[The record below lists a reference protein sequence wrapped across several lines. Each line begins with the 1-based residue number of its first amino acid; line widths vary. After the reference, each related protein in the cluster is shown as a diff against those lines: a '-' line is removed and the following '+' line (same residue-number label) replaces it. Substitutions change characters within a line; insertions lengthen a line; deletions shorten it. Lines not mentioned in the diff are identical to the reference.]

1 MVQSA
6 IRLLSSRCFCGAIFE
21 RHNNREAIVRR
32 FSAAARWVTLA
43 LTLVLGACD
52 SDKSSD
58 ATAPQ
63 PGPNATYAATI
74 RRTAFGIPHI
84 LARDEASLGFGV
96 GYAYAQDNLC
106 VLADEIVSVNG
117 ERSKYFGPTAANIY
131 QRNNLRMD
139 FYFKLINDDAQV
151 DAHWDR
157 QSPELQALYRGYVAG
172 YNKYLRETGVANL
185 PRDCKGQPWVRPITT
200 RDMMRLARRLSVEA
214 SGINFID
221 ALFAAQPP
229 APAATRAPRTS
240 LAKMARATL
249 AATDGPLSKA
259 YWDEVHERIGSNAVA
274 LGAEA
279 TDSGRGM
286 LLGNPHFPWF
296 GILRFYQMHLTIPG
310 RMNVM
315 GGALNGF
322 PGINIGFNE
331 NFAWSHTVNS
341 SVHYT
346 LYVLA
351 LDPTDPTRYLYDGQ
365 SVPMTRRTLTVE
377 VRQADGTVVPQT
389 RTYYSS
395 SHGPILVVPGQLTW
409 TAANAFALRDANLEN
424 WRLAEQWYR
433 MNRAAN
439 FDEFKAAI
447 RTVLG
452 MPWVNTVAVDREGNG
467 YYASIT
473 ATPNVPP
480 AMQAACIPA
489 PFKPLVGA
497 SNMYVLAG
505 STAACEWAVD
515 PSTPQ
520 PGIFSAASLPELGR
534 RDFLA
539 NSNDSAWLANPA
551 APLTGFPDIVS
562 KEGEPQNGRT
572 RIGILQ
578 VQARLAGADG
588 RPGNKF
594 TLPLLQETALSNRM
608 YFAEIMLPDA
618 LAAMCSGDPSH
629 SVDGQTVD
637 LTRACNVLAQWDR
650 KAELTSVGVPLFETW
665 WNQVGK
671 STFGYTVPF
680 SAGDPVNTP
689 RGIPQ
694 GNAAVTTALRDA
706 LARSVLQLAA
716 AGVAFDKPWGS
727 VQLASKNIPIPIH
740 GGSHRAGDWGTG
752 IYNAIISAPVPQLPG
767 ARIVNYGSSYI
778 QTVTWN
784 DDGPVAEA
792 FLTYSNSTD
801 PASADYADQTL
812 RFSNKQWIRQPFR
825 ESEISDDPALKVT
838 TVTE

>member
-1 MVQSA
+1 M
-6 IRLLSSRCFCGAIFE
+6 G
-21 RHNNREAIVRR
+21 R
-32 FSAAARWVTLA
+32 FSAARPWATLA
-43 LTLVLGACD
+43 LTVLSLAVAGCNGD
-52 SDKSSD
+52 DGGGN
-58 ATAPQ
+58 ATPPQ
-63 PGPNATYAATI
+63 PGPNATYAADI
-74 RRTAFGIPHI
+74 RRTSFGIPHI
-84 LARDEASLGFGV
+84 LARDEASLGFGI
-96 GYAYAQDNLC
+96 GYAYAQDNFC
-106 VLADEIVSVNG
+106 ILADEIVTVNG

-151 DAHWDR
+151 DAHWAR
-157 QSPELQALYRGYVAG
+157 QSPEVQALYTGYVAG
-172 YNKYLRETGVANL
+172 YNKFLRGTGVANL
-185 PRDCKGQPWVRPITT
+185 PGDCKGQPWVRPITT
-200 RDMMRLARRLSVEA
+200 RDLTRLARRLSVEA

-229 APAATRAPRTS
+229 ATVAARAQRTS
-240 LAKMARATL
+240 LTQMAHATL
-249 AATDGPLSKA
+249 AAKEGPLSKA
-259 YWDEVHERIGSNAVA
+259 YWDELRERIGSNAVA
-274 LGAEA
+274 LGSEA

-331 NFAWSHTVNS
+331 NFAWSHTVNT

-346 LYVLA
+346 LYALT
-351 LDPTDPTRYLYDGQ
+351 LDPADPTRYVYDGQ

-377 VRQADGTVVPQT
+377 VKQADGSVVPQT
-389 RTYYSS
+389 RTYYGS

-433 MNRAAN
+433 MNRAASL
-439 FDEFKAAI
+439 DEFKSAI
-447 RTVLG
+447 KDVLG
-452 MPWVNTVAVDREGNG
+452 IPWVNTVAVDRAGNG

-473 ATPNVPP
+473 VTPNVP
-480 AMQAACIPA
+480 AALEAACVPA
-489 PFKPLVGA
+489 PFKPLIA
-497 SNMYVLAG
+497 AANMYVLAG

-520 PGIFSAASLPELGR
+520 PGIFAAASLPELAR

-551 APLTGFPDIVS
+551 APLTGFPNIVS
-562 KEGEPQNGRT
+562 KDSTPQNGRT

-578 VQARLAGADG
+578 IQARLAGTDG
-588 RPGNKF
+588 RAGNKF
-594 TLPLLQETALSNRM
+594 TLPLLQDTVLSNRM

-618 LAAMCSGDPSH
+618 LAAMCSGSLSH
-629 SVDGQTVD
+629 TVDGQAVD
-637 LTRACNVLAQWDR
+637 LTRACNVLSQWDR
-650 KAELTSVGVPLFETW
+650 RAELTSVGVPLFEAW
-665 WNQVGK
+665 WAQVGK
-671 STFGYTVPF
+671 GSSNYAVQF
-680 SAGDPVNTP
+680 SPADPVNTP
-689 RGIPQ
+689 RGIAQ
-694 GNAAVTTALRDA
+694 GNPAVTTALRDA

-716 AGVAFDKPWGS
+716 AGIAYDKPWGGI
-727 VQLASKNIPIPIH
+727 QLASKNVPIPIH
-740 GGSHRAGDWGTG
+740 GGSHRAGDGGTG

-767 ARIVNYGSSYI
+767 ARIVNYGSSYL
-778 QTVTWN
+778 QTVTW
-784 DDGPVAEA
+784 DDGGPVADA
-792 FLTYSNSTD
+792 FLTYSNSSN
-801 PASADYADQTL
+801 PASLNYADQTL
-812 RFSNKQWIRQPFR
+812 RFANKEWIRQAFGEGAIR
-825 ESEISDDPALKVT
+825 GDPAYAVI